1 MLEKR
6 CVARSSDSRPFHR
19 FNIHFNKGILLVGR
33 IEMDRPVSSTSTPV
47 RILLYPCLQVQHL
60 IQQGRLSGCGDQ
72 HPQSIPTH
80 VHLFP
85 TSSLGRFNTYSN
97 KGIFLVGATNNPE
110 QLDPAVTRPGRMDRI
125 IEMPL
130 PDLEGRLEIM
140 TLYNKGWAF
149 YGPIDL
155 REVGR

>member
-1 MLEKR
+1 LHLALF
-6 CVARSSDSRPFHR
+6 VFA
-19 FNIHFNKGILLVGR
+19 G
-33 IEMDRPVSSTSTPV
+33 STPDST
-47 RILLYPCLQVQHL
+47 
-60 IQQGRLSGCGDQ
+60 GASFW
-72 HPQSIPTH
+72 PQRPIP
-80 VHLFP
+80 LFNSYACP
-85 TSSLGRFNTYSN
+85 LVSHFPLGRFNTYSN